1 MRQYRFTRRAFMTG
15 VGGAF
20 GLKILLRNLESRAA
34 GAGSPA
40 RFLMT
45 HWPVGTMRYHF
56 KPTGTGTNYTTS
68 RILQPF
74 ETAGLRD
81 DMIVL
86 YGLSHGGINTGQGGG
101 HEAGTPMTTTG
112 ANCPG
117 TRANGGEEDDASAGG
132 PSWDQILLKNVPGL
146 QRPGAGY
153 ANAICDARVD
163 SLETS
168 TQCLSYSHDTRSIQ
182 SARPG
187 GQITEAVPLL
197 PTLSPFQLYAN
208 LFSGFMPGDPGQ
220 NQDAVIRALQNRQS
234 VLDNSRRELDELRL
248 LAPSSEW
255 GAIDGHLEIIRSL
268 ELQLADQIA
277 NGGGLG
283 EGCVL
288 PMEPAESLRGET
300 GSRFDYTNPE
310 TDESDEELHEQ
321 IGKTHMAI
329 LRAAFQCDIIRVAT
343 FQWSPGTNHVSF
355 KGLDPNDENR
365 IFMHHP
371 LSHKEGNPA
380 FYNGSPPGTGVAN
393 AYIYE
398 AMVRAN
404 IWYFQKYADIL
415 SEWKTATD
423 AYGNSLLDYT
433 VIPMV
438 TEVAEA
444 GHTRSPMPGLIFGGK
459 ALGMIGGQFQ
469 DFSQNRSH
477 NDLWLTCA
485 QAFLGEDP
493 LSQLQDEVFV
503 KNNVRPIDGC
513 WAPPA

>member
-1 MRQYRFTRRAFMTG
+1 MTG

-20 GLKILLRNLESRAA
+20 GLKILLRNLELRAA
-34 GAGSPA
+34 GAGSPP

-45 HWPVGTMRYHF
+45 HWPVGTMRHHF
-56 KPTGTGTNYTTS
+56 KPTGTGTGYTTS

-86 YGLSHGGINTGQGGG
+86 YGLSHNGIGTGQGGG
-101 HEAGTPMTTTG
+101 HEAGTPMMSTG

-132 PSWDQILLKNVPGL
+132 PSWDQILLNRVPAL
-146 QRPGAGY
+146 KRPGVGY
-153 ANAICDARVD
+153 VNAICDARVD

-168 TQCLSYSHDTRSIQ
+168 TQCLSYSYDTRSIA
-182 SARPG
+182 SARPR

-208 LFSGFMPGDPGQ
+208 LFSGFMPGDPGT
-220 NQDAVIRALQNRQS
+220 NQEEVLRLLRARKS
-234 VLDNSRRELDELRL
+234 VLDNSLAELAELRL
-248 LAPSSEW
+248 LAPASEW
-255 GAIDGHLEIIRSL
+255 GAIDSHIETIRKI
-268 ELQLADQIA
+268 ETQLSEQIA
-277 NGGGLG
+277 NGGGTN

-288 PMEPAESLRGET
+288 PPEPDESLKGET
-300 GSRFDYTNPE
+300 GSKFDYDDPTSN
-310 TDESDEELHEQ
+310 DSDEEVHELV
-321 IGKTHMAI
+321 GKTHMSI
-329 LRAAFQCDIIRVAT
+329 IRAAFQCDIIRVAT

-355 KGLDPNDENR
+355 AGLDPNNPEQ
-365 IFMHHP
+365 IYMHHP
-371 LSHKEGNPA
+371 LSHKMGDPA
-380 FYNGSPPGTGVAN
+380 FYNGSPPGGSN

-398 AMVRAN
+398 AMVNAN
-404 IWYFQKYADIL
+404 TWYFQKYADIL
-415 SEWKTATD
+415 SEFKTAVD
-423 AYGNSLLDYT
+423 AFGNSLLDYT

-444 GHTRSPMPGLIFGGK
+444 GHTRSPMPGLIFGGR
-459 ALGMIGGQFQ
+459 ALGMQGGQFQ
-469 DFSQNRSH
+469 DFQSRTRSH

-493 LSQLQDEVFV
+493 MPAFQEDVFV
-503 KNNVRPIDGC
+503 KDNVSPIDGC
-513 WAPPA
+513 WAPPT